1 MLPIL
6 RNEKALIVCNA
17 IKGQYTYNI
26 CFLYPIFFFFFCLS
40 NLFILQVYLIIHIP
54 TYKIW
59 CFVKILNIFR
69 YLNTKKSA
77 ECQQICKARHNAAK
91 TIFYSNIH
99 IDSNS
104 TITSM
109 FHSLQ
114 LNDLLGKRIHINT
127 IQFARGYAPD
137 FDLGQLFAWGYAPD
151 FDLGQLFVYCSNVES
166 VSCVSP
172 NINAVMLRALLELP
186 ENNLNKL
193 HFRTRVIYRF
203 HSGSIQEIFK
213 V

>member
-1 MLPIL
+1 MLSLP
-6 RNEKALIVCNA
+6 
-17 IKGQYTYNI
+17 
-26 CFLYPIFFFFFCLS
+26 CFFFFFFCLS

-54 TYKIW
+54 KYKIW
-59 CFVKILNIFR
+59 CFAKIFNIFR
-69 YLNTKKSA
+69 YLNTIKSA

-104 TITSM
+104 TIASM

-114 LNDLLGKRIHINT
+114 LNGLLGKRIHSNT
-127 IQFARGYAPD
+127 IHFARGYAPD
-137 FDLGQLFAWGYAPD
+137 FDLGQLFA
-151 FDLGQLFVYCSNVES
+151 YCSNVES

-193 HFRTRVIYRF
+193 HFRTRAIYRF
-203 HSGSIQEIFK
+203 HSGSIQEIFRVWSK
-213 V
+213 TSTSWFIPVSYFCSRRCSMLPTHLKNFYRSYS